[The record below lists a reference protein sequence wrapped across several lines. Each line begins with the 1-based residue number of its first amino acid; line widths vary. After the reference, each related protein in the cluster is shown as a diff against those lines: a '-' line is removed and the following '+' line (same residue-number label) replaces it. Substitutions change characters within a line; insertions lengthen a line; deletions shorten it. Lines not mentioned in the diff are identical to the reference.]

1 MVFNKKIFLKW
12 RRPNFITL
20 KVNSRTKRTAV
31 NKYDVLIREYLIT
44 HKSLSLEKIGTLSLS
59 SSVDYS
65 DDTVENNRPPFT
77 FEYDKRIST
86 TNALVDFISERT
98 GKKRTLIDSDLYSYF
113 EQVREFLNIGKP
125 FEIEGVGIL
134 KANKIGQYEFF
145 LAEIKPARHDD
156 EHHSHRKREKKIF
169 NKQRSGGLLN
179 VLAIIILLLIL
190 GTLGYWGYQ
199 YFNNK
204 NYTENEAAPMVQQS
218 VVTDS
223 LPTTINDST
232 LINYIFDSS
241 RSATGLN
248 AKLNSLTRAGQNNIK
263 VDTSAPGSLTMYRI
277 YVQKNTRLSDTSV
290 IKDSIQKVFQKNIRI
305 EKAIY

>member
-1 MVFNKKIFLKW
+1 M
-12 RRPNFITL
+12 
-20 KVNSRTKRTAV
+20 

-44 HKSLSLEKIGTLSLS
+44 HKILSLEKIGTLSLS

-65 DDTVENNRPPFT
+65 ENAENTNRPPFT
-77 FEYDKRIST
+77 FEYNKRVAT
-86 TNALVDFISERT
+86 TSELVDFISERT

-134 KANKIGQYEFF
+134 KANKIGHYEFY
-145 LAEIKPARHDD
+145 LAEIRPARNDD
-156 EHHSHRKREKKIF
+156 EQNGQRRNEKKYFI
-169 NKQRSGGLLN
+169 KQRSGGLLN

-204 NYTENEAAPMVQQS
+204 NYTADSDSQVPVKQS
-218 VVTDS
+218 IVTDS
-223 LPTTINDST
+223 LPTIINDST
-232 LINYIFDSS
+232 RVNYIFDSS
-241 RSATGLN
+241 RSSTGLN
-248 AKLNSLTRAGQNNIK
+248 AKLKSLARTGRNDVL
-263 VDTSAPGSLTMYRI
+263 VDTSAPGTLTMYRM
-277 YVQKNTRLSDTSV
+277 YVQRNTKLSDTALV
-290 IKDSIQKVFQKNIRI
+290 KDSLQKVFQKNIRI